1 MWSIGNVK
9 IKNKVVL
16 APMAGISDPSYM
28 RIVEELG
35 CGYAI
40 TELISAEA
48 IVRENKKTFEM
59 LNGMDPF
66 HLTSQ
71 KFFYFLELLLQHL

>member
-59 LNGMDPF
+59 LNGMEKIKMPIAIQ
-66 HLTSQ
+66 LCIRACRYS
-71 KFFYFLELLLQHL
+71 